1 MTKNNFKGSLFLFL
15 AALIW
20 GSAFVSQ
27 SAGMKYVGPYTFN
40 LTRSFVGFLTLIPL
54 TLLFRKSS
62 TKAEPLTP
70 SEEKAL
76 NRRSAFAGVI
86 CGLLLSAATSFQQ
99 VGISMT
105 TAGKA
110 GFITALYI
118 IIVPILGIVFKR
130 KVPRIIWFCAAIALT
145 GFYFLS
151 VGSDFTL
158 SKGDLLCLISAFCFS
173 VQIMAIDHFVK
184 HEKKVD
190 PVMISMVQFLTV
202 TVVSVFL
209 TLFLEK
215 PSLSGILSAAFPI
228 LYCGIMSSGIA
239 YTLQI
244 LGQKNCN
251 PAVAPL
257 IMSLES
263 VFAAFFGWMILGE
276 SMSLRE
282 IFGCALVL
290 SAVILSQLPSTK
302 TPH

>member
-1 MTKNNFKGSLFLFL
+1 MNKNDLKGSLFLLL

-27 SAGMKYVGPYTFN
+27 SAGMKYVEPYTFN
-40 LTRSFVGFLTLIPL
+40 LSRSFVGFLTLIPV
-54 TLLFRKSS
+54 TLFFRKSS
-62 TKAEPLTP
+62 CKTNPLTP
-70 SEEKAL
+70 GEERAL
-76 NRRSAFAGVI
+76 NRRSLFAGVI

-118 IIVPILGIVFKR
+118 IIVPVLGIVFKR
-130 KVPRIIWFCAAIALT
+130 KVPRIIWLCAAIALA

-151 VGSDFTL
+151 VGFDLTL
-158 SKGDLLCLISAFCFS
+158 SRGDLLCLVCAFCFS
-173 VQIMAIDHFVK
+173 VQIMSIDHFVK
-184 HEKKVD
+184 NEKKVD
-190 PVMISMVQFLTV
+190 PVMLSMVQFLTV
-202 TVVSVFL
+202 TIVSVFL
-209 TLFLEK
+209 AFVFEK

-228 LYCGIMSSGIA
+228 LYCGVLSSGVA

-244 LGQKNCN
+244 LGQKHCN

-263 VFAAFFGWMILGE
+263 VFAALFGWMILGE
-276 SMSLRE
+276 SMSLKE
-282 IFGCALVL
+282 IFGCLLVL
-290 SAVILSQLPSTK
+290 SAVILSQLPSSGRTG
-302 TPH
+302 